1 MSRSS
6 RHSEP
11 SFIVM
16 EVSDLETLVFAKETV
31 DGKQPCLKSG
41 SAEGEAGRPTG
52 ALLQNQSVEMAKEV
66 VPPVDLNSDERE
78 ARNQKA
84 TKADDAKVPEY
95 LWDDRIAKIRAKQL
109 GRELKQLGRELD
121 SGFRK

>member
-1 MSRSS
+1 
-6 RHSEP
+6 
-11 SFIVM
+11 M

-52 ALLQNQSVEMAKEV
+52 ALLQNH
-66 VPPVDLNSDERE
+66 SDERE